1 MKVTF
6 FSKDMDLEYEVEE
19 IWPARNQFSIR
30 VAGSL
35 TVLDGADSLVI
46 HTKERDKLYDVLEV
60 VSRVS
65 SQVIGGKT

>member
-6 FSKDMDLEYEVEE
+6 FSKDMGLEYEVEE

-30 VAGSL
+30 VDGQL

-46 HTKERDKLYDVLEV
+46 HTKERDKLYDVLEM
-60 VSRVS
+60 VSRTS
-65 SQVIGGKT
+65 SQVIGGQP

>member
-1 MKVTF
+1 MKAVF
-6 FSKDMDLEYEVEE
+6 FSKDADREYEVEE

-30 VAGSL
+30 VDGSL

-46 HTKERDKLYDVLEV
+46 HTKERDKLYDALEV

-65 SQVIGGKT
+65 SRAIYS

>member
-6 FSKDMDLEYEVEE
+6 FSKDTGLEYEVEE

-30 VAGSL
+30 VAGSV

-46 HTKERDKLYDVLEV
+46 HTKERDKLYDVLEM
-60 VSRVS
+60 VSRTS
-65 SQVIGGKT
+65 SQVIGGQS